1 MQVLDTTDENDPA
14 VLIELAEAD
23 ISRRD
28 FASARA
34 GYETALARLRRDR
47 ANEPLGVRGMV
58 GLGWTMQGLGDCEAA
73 LRWHEEALAAQLR
86 LAPGER
92 AALCTIRRGIAAAL
106 IALGR
111 LEEAQEQNS
120 QVLAMQRELLDAH
133 DPEVAQTL
141 NIMGETA
148 ARLER
153 YDEARRHQEAALA
166 ILRAVHPAGAPE
178 VAAALTNLGV
188 SLYRLDEQEAA
199 ERTLR
204 EALTLDPGLLLA
216 AENLIHVL
224 YKQGRITEGGILAA
238 EKYRRQSFV
247 VQPPPARV
255 MGTLLVL
262 WSLDGNIP
270 KKHLLARLPLTLVDW
285 HIQYA
290 SAEHER
296 QLPPYDAVFSLMG
309 DPDQGAAALAAAVAF
324 RDRCKMTLLNDP
336 VKVQRTRR
344 DMIPEVLAGIADLV
358 IPPVVRLSATDLR
371 GADCARLLGKAGVSL
386 PFLLRNAGRH
396 GGESVQLIFDDAG
409 LAQAAADI
417 GDDDRFYATGY
428 HEYKSADGF
437 YRKYRVVFVDRV
449 PLPYHLAI
457 SSDWLV
463 HYFSADMAAHPWK
476 LAEEQRYLE
485 DAPAVLGRRAW
496 AVLEQIAQ
504 RMDLDYC
511 GADFTLLPDGRVLLF
526 EANATMLVHP
536 EEDAPL
542 AHKNPYVSPIFAA
555 FDEMVRRSLPAG
567 NRWREGANSE
577 QALSLKRER

>member
-1 MQVLDTTDENDPA
+1 MQVVDATDENDPA
-14 VLIELAEAD
+14 VLIELAEAEV
-23 ISRRD
+23 SRRD

-34 GYETALARLRRDR
+34 RYETAVAQLYRDR
-47 ANEPLGVRGMV
+47 SNEPLMVRGMV

-73 LRWHEEALAAQLR
+73 LRWHEEALAVQLR
-86 LAPGER
+86 LAPAER
-92 AALCTIRRGIAAAL
+92 AALCTIHRGIAAAL
-106 IALGR
+106 IAQGR
-111 LEEAQEQNS
+111 LEAAQEQNS

-133 DPEVAQTL
+133 HSELAQTL

-148 ARLER
+148 ARLEKH
-153 YDEARRHQEAALA
+153 DDARRYQEAALA

-178 VAAALTNLGV
+178 VATALSNLGV
-188 SLYRLDEQEAA
+188 LLYRLDEQAAA
-199 ERTLR
+199 ERILR
-204 EALTLDPGLLLA
+204 EALAIDPGLLLA

-247 VQPPPARV
+247 VQPPPVRV

-270 KKHLLARLPLTLVDW
+270 KKHLLARLPLTVVDW

-296 QLPPYDAVFSLMG
+296 QLPPYDAVFNLIG

-336 VKVQRTRR
+336 AKVQRTRR
-344 DMIPEVLAGIADLV
+344 DMIPDLLADIADLV
-358 IPPVVRLSATDLR
+358 IPPVVQLAAADLR
-371 GADCARLLGKAGVSL
+371 GANCARLLDEARVSS
-386 PFLLRNAGRH
+386 PILLRNAGMH
-396 GGESVQLIFDDAG
+396 GGESVKLIFDDAG

-417 GDDDRFYATGY
+417 GDGDTFYATGY

-463 HYFSADMAAHPWK
+463 HYFSADMVAHPWK
-476 LAEEQRYLE
+476 LAEEHRYLE

-542 AHKNPYVSPIFAA
+542 AHKNPYVGPIFAA
-555 FDEMVRRSLPAG
+555 FDEMVRRSLPVG
-567 NRWREGANSE
+567 NRWREGT
-577 QALSLKRER
+577 